1 LGYGRRDVD
10 FALALSRD
18 GSINH
23 FNIALSLLLFIFIF
37 FVHIL
42 QVGIGERRPNQRY

>member
-1 LGYGRRDVD
+1 MD

-23 FNIALSLLLFIFIF
+23 LNIALSLLLFIVIFIF